1 MSAFYKLIAYLRSF
15 STRNPNPAAQSV
27 EAKFNTWSAGR
38 RFLLND
44 SQR

>member
-1 MSAFYKLIAYLRSF
+1 MSIFSKLIARLRAF
-15 STRNPNPAAQSV
+15 STRRRKRAAQSV